1 MKKLIITED
10 EKKHIMGLYE
20 RIGVKLTSLN
30 LSSRKAM
37 NTKEEAKFL
46 NSYYKIN
53 LNAATTGSWTDKDFN
68 ETLKKFM
75 EEKGISVW
83 VCKKGDGWCSQGGED
98 EGEITTKE
106 IGKLRQ
112 SMGLPVKGQSNKS
125 DFIDLFSRAYG
136 ITEELFSKIN
146 IVTGQTTNIIYQ
158 NILMGSL
165 KKATLE
171 WARIPGRLGDVLSQ
185 LNKIYTGQFNL
196 TELQKIWLG
205 DFIKTLTQFK
215 PSIEKSIQGLS
226 EDEYEKLWRPLT
238 YADSQTPIPTD
249 EKINTT
255 NDKGYDYK
263 LSGGKYY
270 YSSKGKNKWVEATG
284 KGLESIKT
292 KVKF

>member
-1 MKKLIITED
+1 MKKFIITED

-20 RIGVKLTSLN
+20 RIGDKLTSLN

-112 SMGLPVKGQSNKS
+112 SMGLPVKGQ
-125 DFIDLFSRAYG
+125 
-136 ITEELFSKIN
+136 
-146 IVTGQTTNIIYQ
+146 
-158 NILMGSL
+158 
-165 KKATLE
+165 
-171 WARIPGRLGDVLSQ
+171 
-185 LNKIYTGQFNL
+185 
-196 TELQKIWLG
+196 
-205 DFIKTLTQFK
+205 
-215 PSIEKSIQGLS
+215 
-226 EDEYEKLWRPLT
+226 
-238 YADSQTPIPTD
+238 TPIPTD